1 MGDLLVKVLLQWAL
15 RGPIVLPCY
24 IHLCLSILVYIFS
37 WQVFLNR
44 SLLCF
49 DARVTDR
56 GSPFPSSVGIQ
67 LFFFCGRVHRPH
79 ILKITVSG
87 ILNCSKLSN
96 FYNMC
101 VPYKCG
107 HRPQNAT
114 WWVRGWTRALTF

>member
-67 LFFFCGRVHRPH
+67 LFFLWAGSQATHFKNHSKWY
-79 ILKITVSG
+79 IELFKIV
-87 ILNCSKLSN
+87 
-96 FYNMC
+96 
-101 VPYKCG
+101 
-107 HRPQNAT
+107 
-114 WWVRGWTRALTF
+114 